1 MSDIPRERQSAARL
15 RRKQLRELLEVQA
28 KDLQE
33 EALRSGGAVA
43 PEKLESLQHLA
54 SLVEIEGKSRPRPA
68 MSHWPIAVIFAA
80 TLLIASVLLFSG
92 PRSTEIEMDLHVDQ
106 LAFALSQRQVLSEP
120 LQLSSLGLTGISQL
134 ELPRA
139 ANADARTLLTGR
151 DFDSSIALTALPT
164 GELSLPELVLP
175 EHSRIVVERSD
186 VPLQYR
192 FVLPAANGGF
202 SADVNGPVRIS
213 SIAGEQHPI
222 NFPGPRSIVFKPQ
235 AQQADLDLTFLKLPQ
250 KLSRMPLAVQD
261 LSLIRID
268 DRRGIDA
275 LPARRV
281 STILSGSLYF
291 EDLNGKTLS
300 LRPGE
305 LIELDASQGQIES
318 LQLKDDIAIQFRGHV
333 RGIASGPADIR
344 RSLMPNW
351 LEWLKAR
358 QGLSL
363 LWGSAIYVFG
373 LIAGVLRWLRTPE

>member
-1 MSDIPRERQSAARL
+1 
-15 RRKQLRELLEVQA
+15 
-28 KDLQE
+28 
-33 EALRSGGAVA
+33 
-43 PEKLESLQHLA
+43 
-54 SLVEIEGKSRPRPA
+54 
-68 MSHWPIAVIFAA
+68 
-80 TLLIASVLLFSG
+80 
-92 PRSTEIEMDLHVDQ
+92 MDLHVDQ
-106 LAFALSQRQVLSEP
+106 LTFGLSRRQVLSEP
-120 LQLSSLGLTGISQL
+120 LQLSSLGLTGISQV

-139 ANADARTLLTGR
+139 GNADARTLLTGR

-175 EHSRIVVERSD
+175 EHSRIVVERSE

-202 SADVNGPVRIS
+202 SAEVNGPVRIS
-213 SIAGEQHPI
+213 SIAGGQHPI
-222 NFPGPRSIVFKPQ
+222 DFPGPRSIVFKPQ
-235 AQQADLDLTFLKLPQ
+235 TQQADLDLTFLKLPQ
-250 KLSRMPLAVQD
+250 KLSRLPLAVQD

-268 DRRGIDA
+268 DRRGIDG

-333 RGIASGPADIR
+333 RGIVSGPADIR